1 VSELWL
7 GEHAALIVRAA
18 LIMVRDHTPDMPK
31 GEMAVLKRII
41 EILQQEGT
49 EIVLRRLMA

>member
-1 VSELWL
+1 
-7 GEHAALIVRAA
+7 
-18 LIMVRDHTPDMPK
+18 MPK

-49 EIVLRRLMA
+49 EIVLRRLKP